1 MTRQSGPL
9 DNEEYLR
16 QGMHGDHT
24 FVESIP
30 RWAVRSDMDA
40 ALISGEMLCVA
51 VPLQPGDTA
60 AVITFVTGATAANTV
75 TAGFVAL
82 YSDDAIPVLLD
93 QTSSL
98 AGQTF
103 DANTAYTFPIPIP
116 HTVVEAGIYYAAIS
130 LTATTVPSL
139 RGTALGNRA
148 VAGDLGLGV
157 AVLAMNTGS
166 ALGDTAPPT
175 IDIHTLWGSLPY
187 LVVS

>member
-24 FVESIP
+24 FVETIP
-30 RWAVRSDMDA
+30 RWAVRSDMA
-40 ALISGEMLCVA
+40 TALISGEMLCVG

-60 AVITFVTGATAANTV
+60 SEISFLIGATGADTV
-75 TAGFVAL
+75 IAGFVAL

-93 QTSSL
+93 QSASL
-98 AGQTF
+98 AGETF
-103 DANTAYTFPIPIP
+103 AANTAYTFPIPSP
-116 HTVVEAGIYYAAIS
+116 HTVVRAGIYYVAIS

-139 RGTALGNRA
+139 RGTALGNRE

-157 AVLAMNTGS
+157 AVLAMNAGT
-166 ALGDTAPPT
+166 ALGDAAPPT
-175 IDIHTLWGSLPY
+175 IDIHTLSASLPY
-187 LVVS
+187 VVIS